1 MLLSLQ
7 NTNPSENYNALTKAV
22 LPRPLLWVLTEGE
35 QGYAVAPYSFTNILS
50 TQPPLVSIAF
60 GLRPEQEQK
69 GTYKALHEKGKGV
82 LHLTTSNQKD
92 DILKSGE
99 RGSYTLSEGDL
110 VHDVK
115 GFPPR
120 IKGCPVA
127 LFCTYY
133 DTVDIKN
140 ANTHLV
146 ICKIEHIYMSKEFE
160 KEAHPLT
167 CVGAAGVVTLHSEQ

>member
-1 MLLSLQ
+1 MLISLEK
-7 NTNPSENYNALTKAV
+7 TNPSENYDALTRAV

-35 QGYAVAPYSFTNILS
+35 EGYSVAPYSFTNILS

-60 GLRPEQEQK
+60 GLRPGQEQK

-82 LHLTTSNQKD
+82 LHLASEHQKD

-99 RGSYTLSEGDL
+99 RGSFTLNDDDL
-110 VHDVK
+110 VHDVD

-120 IKGCPVA
+120 IHDCPVA
-127 LFCTYY
+127 LYCTYY
-133 DTVDIKN
+133 DTIDIKN

-146 ICKIEHIYMSKEFE
+146 ICKIEHIYMNEEFE
-160 KEAHPLT
+160 KETHPLT
-167 CVGAAGVVTLHSEQ
+167 CVGATGVVTLHSE